1 MFSNDP
7 FQSQLSL
14 GAYSGVINPYTA
26 SLQTGNPFA
35 GVAQTSAISP
45 FVQQQGYGGIANYAA
60 IAQQQQLQQELQRLQ
75 QIQQLQTLASILASQ
90 GMNPQ
95 MFGGLQFNNPWQNNS
110 FQNQPW
116 QQQYGGPQNPLIAA
130 ALQNPILAQQL
141 AQQQNPFVQQNPFT
155 QSPYQLA
162 PQSWVGQ
169 QIPGQFSPHHLQH
182 LTGRGIY

>member
-14 GAYSGVINPYTA
+14 GAYSGAMNPYTA
-26 SLQTGNPFA
+26 SLLTANPFTV
-35 GVAQTSAISP
+35 GQQTMGTSP
-45 FVQQQGYGGIANYAA
+45 FSQQGYGSVPNYAA
-60 IAQQQQLQQELQRLQ
+60 IIQQQQIQQELERLQ
-75 QIQQLQTLASILASQ
+75 QIQRLQTLASILASQ
-90 GMNPQ
+90 SVNPQ
-95 MFGGLQFNNPWQNNS
+95 VFGGSQLGNPWQNNP
-110 FQNQPW
+110 FQN
-116 QQQYGGPQNPLIAA
+116 QQQYGGLQNPLIAA

-141 AQQQNPFVQQNPFT
+141 AQQQNPFIQQNPFT

-169 QIPGQFSPHHLQH
+169 PHLQH